1 MQAGELPRLTGA
13 RRPQRRLSS
22 HVRLCAQEKLRK
34 QLGQR
39 ACSDRALALFR
50 THEEP
55 RSIVQSRTI
64 ERRVLVTICGR
75 RRSHQDDRGAEA
87 GPVVDGTRE
96 TLARARGLPPST
108 RGDAARSVSLV
119 EGHSGVSADE
129 PRRNRARHAAETGS
143 GQKHADRGDNMKQGA
158 HHVNLAGFT
167 SC

>member
-1 MQAGELPRLTGA
+1 MQGAHHLTWHATWTRSHGRTRSWMQAGELPRLTGA

-64 ERRVLVTICGR
+64 ERRALVTICGR
-75 RRSHQDDRGAEA
+75 RRSHRDDRGAEA

-129 PRRNRARHAAETGS
+129 PRRNRGHAAETGS
-143 GQKHADRGDNMKQGA
+143 G
-158 HHVNLAGFT
+158 LA
-167 SC
+167 